1 MSGAMFAPEIRA
13 ERTSRG
19 VESGVVQRR
28 VPGTPRNPVVPKNS
42 LAMGKKPVSPECRP
56 GPMVLGSVRI
66 TSEKLNQVKTI
77 LYGPAPS
84 MSFA

>member
-28 VPGTPRNPVVPKNS
+28 RARDAANPVGSEK
-42 LAMGKKPVSPECRP
+42 LFGHGKKSVSPECGA
-56 GPMVLGSVRI
+56 GPIVA
-66 TSEKLNQVKTI
+66 KLRAVDLRK
-77 LYGPAPS
+77 A
-84 MSFA
+84 